1 MIYILNICYIY
12 IILKYIVNI
21 FYIYIEIK
29 DSLTFIKSL
38 WEKHDHQ
45 YNLLLLFP
53 VFDFRLDNL

>member
-12 IILKYIVNI
+12 YIEI
-21 FYIYIEIK
+21 YSQYIQYIYIEIK

>member
-1 MIYILNICYIY
+1 MLYIY
-12 IILKYIVNI
+12 YIEI
-21 FYIYIEIK
+21 YSQYIQYIYIEIK